1 MKKKKI
7 IYALTAEDVLNISE
21 EEKLPFDAGD
31 LPFIEEKIGD
41 YLGDKWRDAIE
52 YALTEVNKK

>member
-1 MKKKKI
+1 M
-7 IYALTAEDVLNISE
+7 EDVLNISE
-21 EEKLPFDAGD
+21 EENISFNVKD

-52 YALTEVNKK
+52 YALTEVKKK